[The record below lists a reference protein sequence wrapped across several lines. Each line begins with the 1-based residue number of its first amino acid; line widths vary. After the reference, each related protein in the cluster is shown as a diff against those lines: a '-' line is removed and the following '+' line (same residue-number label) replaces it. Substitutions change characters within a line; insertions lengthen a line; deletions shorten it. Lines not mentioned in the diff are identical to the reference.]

1 MPTNLTPTLPQ
12 NDPEH
17 WYVHVVFDVA
27 NSDAFANYLN
37 EQVKIEQQNGM
48 TSYEYF
54 VDNVDQP
61 TQAILIECFPNDA
74 AQKNHLIN
82 HRPELFLAGPDFS
95 LDIGQVGVLRRYE
108 AWRRFDNI
116 SLLAVTDGLN
126 RLFSNDIKPVKL
138 ARGLGLAAVDR
149 LPGVKSFFMAHAR
162 GTVGIKPKLLEGQ
175 MV

>member
-82 HRPELFLAGPDFS
+82 HRPELFLAGLANPRITVLGNPPPATRDRMLKYGFWPPAFEGDFNHFATF
-95 LDIGQVGVLRRYE
+95 GGFR
-108 AWRRFDNI
+108 
-116 SLLAVTDGLN
+116 T
-126 RLFSNDIKPVKL
+126 
-138 ARGLGLAAVDR
+138 
-149 LPGVKSFFMAHAR
+149 
-162 GTVGIKPKLLEGQ
+162 
-175 MV
+175 